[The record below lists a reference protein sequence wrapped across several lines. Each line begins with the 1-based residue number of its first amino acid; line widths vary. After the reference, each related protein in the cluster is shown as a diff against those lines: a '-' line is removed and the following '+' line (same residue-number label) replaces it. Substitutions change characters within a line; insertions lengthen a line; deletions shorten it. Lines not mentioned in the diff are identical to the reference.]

1 MRLSKFV
8 VNCSTFSVNSGYV
21 ILHSTVI
28 VTRVEFIKQSR
39 EINKTMNNNLFEGSD
54 DDGEDLQ
61 LSTNKD
67 YAKTYNILRKKELLQ
82 KCKFRIRYC
91 DHLPFVNYIT

>member
-1 MRLSKFV
+1 
-8 VNCSTFSVNSGYV
+8 
-21 ILHSTVI
+21 
-28 VTRVEFIKQSR
+28 
-39 EINKTMNNNLFEGSD
+39 MNNNLFEGSD

-82 KCKFRIRYC
+82 KCKLKNRVLRSFAIS
-91 DHLPFVNYIT
+91 HLYHLIFLR